1 MATPAE
7 LLSNLERAF
16 AEVEKAKKAV
26 LTLSRDS
33 AESVNALY
41 RTALFMLHEQH
52 DLEGAKAVF
61 SKLAVCT
68 VDCEARAQARVT
80 YGLMLWAGGKFDDA
94 INMLKRVVSE
104 DSEMPLKALAL
115 DYLST
120 FMREQNASKPAIA
133 KIDEQRIEVL
143 QSLVSAEADK
153 KLKADYQLR
162 LEAALKERES

>member
-1 MATPAE
+1 MATSAE

-33 AESVNALY
+33 ADSVNALY
-41 RTALFMLHEQH
+41 RVALFMLHEQH

-80 YGLMLWAGGKFDDA
+80 YGLMLWAGGQFENS
-94 INMLKRVVSE
+94 INMLKRVVAE
-104 DSEMPLKALAL
+104 DSEMSLKALAL